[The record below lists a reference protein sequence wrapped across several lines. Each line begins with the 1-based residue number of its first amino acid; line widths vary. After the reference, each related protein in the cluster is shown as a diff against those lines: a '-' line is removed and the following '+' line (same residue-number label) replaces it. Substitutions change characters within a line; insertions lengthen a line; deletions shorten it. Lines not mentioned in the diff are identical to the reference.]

1 MHPMTELDYQLAAR
15 AATITINRADKK
27 NALTLAMW
35 ARLQTLIQQAQSE
48 ARVLLIRSAG
58 DDFCAGADIA
68 ELQAHI
74 QDHHWMTENHQQ
86 VQRTLQS
93 LATCS
98 IPSIAVIHGAC
109 FGGGVGIAAACD
121 FRIASVHAKFALT
134 PAKLGLAYSI
144 ADCKRLVDLIGIA
157 RSKEMLYTGN
167 ALPAVQALTFGLIH
181 QMHAVNTID
190 QAVRTLVEQL
200 LAASGLSISTIKHH
214 LQRMS
219 AGSVEDDADSRA
231 EFAALFQSADFAEG
245 AAAFLQR
252 RVARFG

>member
-1 MHPMTELDYQLAAR
+1 MTELSYQLDQR
-15 AATITINRADKK
+15 VATITIHRAEKK

-35 ARLQTLIQQAQSE
+35 KQLQLLLKQAASE

-58 DDFCAGADIA
+58 DDFSAGADIA

-74 QDHHWMTENHQQ
+74 RDPAWMAGNHQQ
-86 VQRTLQS
+86 VQSTLRTL
-93 LATCS
+93 ADCS
-98 IPSIAVIHGAC
+98 IPSIAVIHGVC

-157 RSKEMLYTGN
+157 RCREMLYTGA

-190 QAVRTLVEQL
+190 HAVQTLVDQL
-200 LAASGLSISTIKHH
+200 LATSGQSIATIKHH
-214 LQRMS
+214 LQRIA
-219 AGSVEDDADSRA
+219 AGSVDDDAQSQA
-231 EFAALFQSADFAEG
+231 GFAALFQSTDFAEG
-245 AAAFLQR
+245 AAAFLER